1 MIVVIG
7 GGPAGRYAAMRLSGA
22 GKKVRLVEKRS
33 AGVGGQCLHQGC
45 MTICALNDV
54 ARLMEQARGFQGLGI
69 LGPISEFSYKTLIH
83 RMQETIR
90 IIAGVLE
97 QETVQAGV
105 EIIHGSAEIQGSS
118 LLIDGVETP
127 ADAIIIASGA
137 HPKIPEISGCCLPG
151 VYTAHTLLSMP
162 DLPKKMVII
171 GSGVIAA
178 EFAYI
183 FRVFGS
189 EVTILA
195 RSSLL
200 RTFPDKLVHEARKDL
215 AQVTIEEEVTV
226 AGITGQNHVTG
237 VIIRDKEGIR
247 EIPADVVLLAAGM
260 VPNTG
265 FISGITCDPN
275 GALIVND
282 RMETSAPG
290 VYAAGDVTGTGYLT
304 PVARHQG
311 RKAADAILGN
321 SFEPEPV
328 AVPQAIKLKHDLAY
342 CRKPGNGS
350 KGISIPGP
358 AGPGTFWEVQNKR
371 TGSSSIEFDENGDV
385 MGLSEASPAA
395 SVAMAYL
402 GWMMNSDIR
411 IEEFDR
417 FIEVHPS
424 ADGIPW
430 LLKYLNGKRKS

>member
-7 GGPAGRYAAMRLSGA
+7 GGPAGRYAAMRLSKA

-54 ARLMEQARGFQGLGI
+54 ARFIRQAQVFEKHGFI
-69 LGPISEFSYKTLIH
+69 GPLAGFSYPALIQKMH
-83 RMQETIR
+83 ETIR
-90 IIAGVLE
+90 VIAGVLE
-97 QETVQAGV
+97 EETIQAGV
-105 EIIHGSAEIQGSS
+105 EVIHGSAEIQGST

-127 ADAIIIASGA
+127 FVAVIVASGA

-151 VYTAHTLLSMP
+151 VYTAHTILSMP

-183 FRVFGS
+183 FRSFGS
-189 EVTILA
+189 DVTILA

-200 RTFPDKLVHEARKDL
+200 RTFPEPLIKEARKDL
-215 AQVTIEEEVTV
+215 EQVTIMEHVTV
-226 AGITGQNHVTG
+226 AGITGQSCVAG
-237 VIIRDKEGIR
+237 VLIRDDGGVR
-247 EIPADVVLLAAGM
+247 EIAADAVLLATGM
-260 VPNTG
+260 IPNTG
-265 FISGITCDPN
+265 FISGILCGPD
-275 GALIVND
+275 GALLVND

-290 VYAAGDVTGTGYLT
+290 IYAAGDVTGTGYLT

-321 SFEPEPV
+321 QFEPDPI
-328 AVPQAIKLKHDLAY
+328 AIPQAIKLHHDLAY
-342 CRKPGNGS
+342 CRRPGEVR
-350 KGISIPGP
+350 KGLSIPGP
-358 AGPGTFWEVQNKR
+358 AGPGTFWEVSNHH
-371 TGSSSIEFDENGDV
+371 TGSATIEIDQNGHLT
-385 MGLSEASPAA
+385 GLAEASPAA

-402 GWMMNSDIR
+402 GWMMNSTVG
-411 IEEFDR
+411 IEEFER

-430 LLKYLNGKRKS
+430 LLKYLNGKQKS